1 MRRVIFE
8 EKGGPEV
15 LKFETLDLPSP
26 ATGEVR
32 IKIKA
37 IGLNRYES
45 MFRQGVYVVPPELP
59 SAIGAEAV
67 GIVEALGGD
76 VSGFSVGDRVT
87 AVPFTTIAGTGVYAD
102 TANVP
107 TTTLLRSLD
116 GTTDAEE
123 AITWMAYLNAYN
135 LLTAPRVE
143 PGTTVLTI
151 GATSGVG
158 LATIQIAPRF
168 GGYRYRDYPRRA
180 QRRHRQLS
188 HGSTERLIAVGA
200 PVKAMIGYSGSNAQW
215 LAKERHYRPSAPW
228 PSTAAARKELG
239 HLNFEPVPVISKAQ
253 IIAPAVGDA

>member
-15 LKFETLDLPSP
+15 LKFDGTTDAEEAITWMAYLNAYNLLTAPRVEPDLPSP

-67 GIVEALGGD
+67 GIVEALGGN

-158 LATIQIAPRF
+158 LATIQIA
-168 GGYRYRDYPRRA
+168 RDLGATVIATTRKRR
-180 QRRHRQLS
+180 
-188 HGSTERLIAVGA
+188 
-200 PVKAMIGYSGSNAQW
+200 K
-215 LAKERHYRPSAPW
+215 
-228 PSTAAARKELG
+228 AAALRDAG
-239 HLNFEPVPVISKAQ
+239 AHHVIVTEEEKLTDRVLER
-253 IIAPAVGDA
+253 PAAVASIWRSIP